1 MEASS
6 QHRQPVGTEGGVVV
20 GGVLRGR
27 RAWTVDVDGA
37 RIAEGAARA
46 ADFFG
51 GWLRPDFMTRWADI
65 REGLVESVAMT
76 VVATAAGF
84 LLSVPFGLGASKNL
98 APGPI
103 YAACRGALA
112 VFRAFHEILV
122 AILFVAMFGFV
133 GVGAEVAL
141 AGSLLMY
148 AVQLSM
154 GAIGGLVQMRRP
166 EKLPGQ
172 P

>member
-1 MEASS
+1 MVTALGAEVTLIESLLCVPLSMAATFVPIS
-6 QHRQPVGTEGGVVV
+6 V
-20 GGVLRGR
+20 GGAGVR
-27 RAWTVDVDGA
+27 
-37 RIAEGAARA
+37 EAA
-46 ADFFG
+46 
-51 GWLRPDFMTRWADI
+51 
-65 REGLVESVAMT
+65 
-76 VVATAAGF
+76 
-84 LLSVPFGLGASKNL
+84 
-98 APGPI
+98 
-103 YAACRGALA
+103 
-112 VFRAFHEILV
+112 
-122 AILFVAMFGFV
+122 FVAMFGFV

>member
-1 MEASS
+1 
-6 QHRQPVGTEGGVVV
+6 
-20 GGVLRGR
+20 
-27 RAWTVDVDGA
+27 
-37 RIAEGAARA
+37 
-46 ADFFG
+46 
-51 GWLRPDFMTRWADI
+51 MTRWTDI
-65 REGLVESVAMT
+65 RLGLIESLSMT
-76 VVATAAGF
+76 AVSTAAGL
-84 LLSVPFGLGASKNL
+84 LLSIPFGLGAARNL
-98 APGPI
+98 APTPV
-103 YAACRGALA
+103 YLACRGVLA

-133 GVGAEVAL
+133 GVAAEVAL

-148 AVQLSM
+148 TVQLSM